1 MQADSHKP
9 LLKVCGITRQED
21 ATACAQ
27 MDVDFCGF
35 VFHPASLRYVTPEH
49 VSTLQTLGCKRVGVF
64 TTQDPHEIERIMDLA
79 RLDYAQLHAR
89 QSDTVVQAIGGER
102 VIRVQFPE
110 TKNASGQTP
119 SANTASQ
126 PHVAYT
132 LFDSGYGT
140 GKVFDWGLLSQAP
153 RPFFVAGGLSA
164 KNIPELLSLCQ
175 PDGLDVNSGVELSPG
190 MKSATLIRE
199 IKELLCEKDTLVISE
214 AVSSPS
220 R

>member
-21 ATACAQ
+21 ATTCEQ
-27 MDVDFCGF
+27 MGVDFCGF

-49 VSTLQTLGCKRVGVF
+49 VATLQTHGCKRVGVF
-64 TTQDPHEIERIMDLA
+64 TTQDPNEIVKIMALA

-89 QSDTVVQAIGGER
+89 QSDAVVRVIGGER

-110 TKNASGQTP
+110 TKDMSVQTSSVE
-119 SANTASQ
+119 SANV

-140 GKVFDWGLLSQAP
+140 GKVFDWALLLNAP
-153 RPFFVAGGLSA
+153 RPFFVAGGLNA
-164 KNIPELLSLCQ
+164 KNISGLLSVCQ
-175 PDGLDVNSGVELSPG
+175 PDGVDVNSGVELSPG
-190 MKSATLIRE
+190 IKSATLMRE
-199 IKELLCEKDTLVISE
+199 IKELL
-214 AVSSPS
+214 
-220 R
+220 

>member
-1 MQADSHKP
+1 MQADPHKP

-49 VSTLQTLGCKRVGVF
+49 VSTLQTRGCKRVGVF
-64 TTQDPHEIERIMDLA
+64 TTQDPDEILKIMTLA
-79 RLDYAQLHAR
+79 RLDYAQLHAH
-89 QSDTVVQAIGGER
+89 QSDAVVRAIGGER
-102 VIRVQFPE
+102 VIRVLFPE
-110 TKNASGQTP
+110 TESTSGKPP
-119 SANTASQ
+119 SENTAST
-126 PHVAYT
+126 PAVAYS

-153 RPFFVAGGLSA
+153 RPFLVAGGLNA
-164 KNIPELLSLCQ
+164 KNIPELLSVCQ
-175 PDGLDVNSGVELSPG
+175 PDGVDVNSGVELSPG

-214 AVSSPS
+214 AVSSLS